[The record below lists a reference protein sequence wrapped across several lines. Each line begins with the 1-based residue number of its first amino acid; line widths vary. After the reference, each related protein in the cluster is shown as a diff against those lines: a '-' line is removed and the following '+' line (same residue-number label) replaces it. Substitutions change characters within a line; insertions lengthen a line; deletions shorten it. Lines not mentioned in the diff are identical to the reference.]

1 MANTTATVTVT
12 WGNGRNALLAGT
24 PLDEYG
30 HEANNGSAYG
40 ILAQDLYMPDRS
52 ATVITAGEWD
62 EEISRMNGIPISDAA
77 KAALSAITFNSPA
90 PSNVTEEELEEIL
103 ADYVTGTSL
112 ETTLADYVT
121 ETGLSG
127 TLEDYAQKTELPGA
141 ATTSAAGTVK
151 MAEAVADSEETNS
164 PTTAEFN
171 ALLAALRT
179 AGSLETPAPEPAPD
193 P

>member
-77 KAALSAITFNSPA
+77 KAALSAIIFNSPA

-103 ADYVTGTSL
+103 EDYVTGTSL
-112 ETTLADYVT
+112 ET
-121 ETGLSG
+121 

-151 MAEAVADSEETNS
+151 MAGAVADSEETNS